1 MTSST
6 KPEVHNVFLSHHI
19 IRTENLVK
27 FGHVFFEIR
36 ERTERQTDRHT
47 LIAILITPTG
57 CEVTIKRSAGLLTES
72 SGDHIGP
79 NSEEK
84 K

>member
-36 ERTERQTDRHT
+36 ERTERQTDRQTHAHRDT
-47 LIAILITPTG
+47 YHPYRL
-57 CEVTIKRSAGLLTES
+57 RS
-72 SGDHIGP
+72 
-79 NSEEK
+79 NN
-84 K
+84 